1 MAHKSSM
8 YIGVDWIRSKTDRWS
23 ATGYCTMV
31 YGKFVFLEA
40 VITKSN
46 TTAEYQAIV
55 HECCELLFLRISLE
69 EMGFKAGGP
78 MVWFSN

>member
-1 MAHKSSM
+1 
-8 YIGVDWIRSKTDRWS
+8 
-23 ATGYCTMV
+23 MV
-31 YGKFVFLEA
+31 YGNFVFLEA

-78 MVWFSN
+78 MV